1 MIHPSDCLTLHL
13 RSRRFSGRSIRLAP
27 PPVGVAGTTD
37 GSSQQVQFLGC
48 RCALS
53 NADGWVYGGDV
64 SPVRVVVAEDNLLVR
79 AGVEAL
85 LSTEDGVVVTGVVS
99 RYEELMAQVQRDEPD
114 VVVTDI
120 RMPPTSS
127 DEGIRAAAALRR
139 SHPDVGVVVLS
150 QFLDPAYLLKLIEE
164 GSSRRGYLLKE
175 RLASTGQ
182 LRSAIHT
189 VAEGGSFIDPLV
201 VDSLVSAKARGPAT
215 ALDRLTPREM
225 QTLAEVAAGRSNSA
239 IAAGFGVTE
248 RAIEKHINSIF
259 HKLGLLDD
267 RDSNRR
273 VCAVLMFLS

>member
-1 MIHPSDCLTLHL
+1 L
-13 RSRRFSGRSIRLAP
+13 
-27 PPVGVAGTTD
+27 
-37 GSSQQVQFLGC
+37 SS
-48 RCALS
+48 
-53 NADGWVYGGDV
+53 ADGWVYGGHV

-99 RYEELMAQVQRDEPD
+99 RYEELLAQVHRDEPD

-150 QFLDPAYLLKLIEE
+150 QFLDPAYLLRLIEE

-182 LRSAIHT
+182 LSSAIRT
-189 VAEGGSFIDPLV
+189 VAEGGSFIDPVV
-201 VDSLVSAKARGPAT
+201 VDSLVSAKASGPGT
-215 ALDRLTPREM
+215 TLDRLTPREM

-239 IAAGFGVTE
+239 IAAAFGVTE

-259 HKLGLLDD
+259 YKLGLLDD

-273 VCAVLMFLS
+273 VRAVLMFLS

>member
-1 MIHPSDCLTLHL
+1 MSDGD
-13 RSRRFSGRSIRLAP
+13 S
-27 PPVGVAGTTD
+27 
-37 GSSQQVQFLGC
+37 
-48 RCALS
+48 
-53 NADGWVYGGDV
+53 WVYGVDV

-99 RYEELMAQVQRDEPD
+99 RYEELMAHVDRDEPD

-127 DEGIRAAAALRR
+127 DEGIQAAAALRH
-139 SHPDVGVVVLS
+139 SHPKVGVVVLS
-150 QFLDPAYLLKLIEE
+150 QFLDPAYLLRLIED

-175 RLASTGQ
+175 RLATTGQ
-182 LRSAIHT
+182 LSSAIHT
-189 VAEGGSFIDPLV
+189 VAEGGSFIDPVV
-201 VDSLVSAKARGPAT
+201 VDSLVSAKARAPAST
-215 ALDRLTPREM
+215 LDRLTPREM
-225 QTLAEVAAGRSNSA
+225 ETLAEVAAGRSNSA

-259 HKLGLLDD
+259 YKLGLLED

-273 VCAVLMFLS
+273 VCAVLMYLS

>member
-1 MIHPSDCLTLHL
+1 
-13 RSRRFSGRSIRLAP
+13 
-27 PPVGVAGTTD
+27 VG
-37 GSSQQVQFLGC
+37 
-48 RCALS
+48 
-53 NADGWVYGGDV
+53 
-64 SPVRVVVAEDNLLVR
+64 PVRVVVAEDNLLVR

-85 LSTEDGVVVTGVVS
+85 LSAEDGVVVTGVVS
-99 RYEELMAQVQRDEPD
+99 RYEELLAQVDRDEPD

-120 RMPPTSS
+120 RMPPSSS

-139 SHPDVGVVVLS
+139 THPDVGVVVLS
-150 QFLDPAYLLKLIEE
+150 QFLDPGYLLTLIEE

-182 LRSAIHT
+182 LSSAIRT

-201 VDSLVSAKARGPAT
+201 VDSLVSAKAHSPASP
-215 ALDRLTPREM
+215 LDRLTPREL

-248 RAIEKHINSIF
+248 RAVEKHINSIF
-259 HKLGLLDD
+259 SKLDLVDD

>member
-1 MIHPSDCLTLHL
+1 MGCPS
-13 RSRRFSGRSIRLAP
+13 
-27 PPVGVAGTTD
+27 
-37 GSSQQVQFLGC
+37 
-48 RCALS
+48 ALS

-99 RYEELMAQVQRDEPD
+99 RYEELIAQVQRDEPD

-127 DEGIRAAAALRR
+127 DEGIRAAAALRS

-225 QTLAEVAAGRSNSA
+225 QTLAAVAAGRSNSA
-239 IAAGFGVTE
+239 IAADFGVTE